1 MKEYGLVIRE
11 IRLSKGISQKELYN
25 NLISKSYAIEFEKG
39 RHDLSLELLEQVLDA
54 LRITADEFL
63 FIYNQYTIPETTTFW
78 TLLAKASNENNLNDL
93 FKLKKEIQTQATSD
107 TKELF
112 LALVEGRIHIVNHFL
127 HFNKIDYT
135 KIPAEQMAIVV
146 QFLLKRES
154 WTLFELLIFTNTLDY
169 FSHDQRMIFKK
180 NIYKLLKKYRNYDR
194 GKEILQ
200 TLLINFSEL
209 CLKENELSTAKEL
222 LDQLNHLN
230 TDLNSGLF
238 RIIERFFRGILL
250 ILEGQILSGQKVCE
264 KALNTLRYLE
274 YEQIAKVYQAE
285 WAILL

>member
-1 MKEYGLVIRE
+1 M
-11 IRLSKGISQKELYN
+11 
-25 NLISKSYAIEFEKG
+25 
-39 RHDLSLELLEQVLDA
+39 D
-54 LRITADEFL
+54 
-63 FIYNQYTIPETTTFW
+63 
-78 TLLAKASNENNLNDL
+78 
-93 FKLKKEIQTQATSD
+93 
-107 TKELF
+107 
-112 LALVEGRIHIVNHFL
+112 
-127 HFNKIDYT
+127 
-135 KIPAEQMAIVV
+135 IVV
-146 QFLLKRES
+146 RFLLKRES

-180 NIYKLLKKYRNYDR
+180 NIFKLLKKYRNYDR

-222 LDQLNHLN
+222 LDQLSDLN

-250 ILEGQILSGQKVCE
+250 ILEGQILSGQKACE
-264 KALNTLRYLE
+264 KALSILHYLE

-285 WAILL
+285 WAMLL